1 VKKYSEDTVWNLA
14 HLCEKILEVTTETT
28 SQTSYNFY
36 QLFFDEVLKKKSIAY
51 AVAKR
56 EGKQLTYNFYSKVN
70 YKKEYNDWIKLRTK
84 NSANQPN
91 DVIGL
96 EA

>member
-1 VKKYSEDTVWNLA
+1 MSN
-14 HLCEKILEVTTETT
+14 
-28 SQTSYNFY
+28 
-36 QLFFDEVLKKKSIAY
+36 Y
-51 AVAKR
+51 A
-56 EGKQLTYNFYSKVN
+56 
-70 YKKEYNDWIKLRTK
+70 KEYHDWINLRTK